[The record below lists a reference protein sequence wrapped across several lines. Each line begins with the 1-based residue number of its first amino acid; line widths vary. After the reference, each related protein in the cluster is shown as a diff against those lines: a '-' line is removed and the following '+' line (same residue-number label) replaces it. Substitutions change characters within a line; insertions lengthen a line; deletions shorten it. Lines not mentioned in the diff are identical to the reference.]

1 MGDNWGGSYGDLRS
15 YGDTGG
21 NLLVGTPGDMRG
33 KAGTPRDLR
42 GKPGTPHDIR
52 GYHSKSMGV
61 MW

>member
-1 MGDNWGGSYGDLRS
+1 MIIGVGSCGDIRS

-21 NLLVGTPGDMRG
+21 NLLVGTPGDMRS
-33 KAGTPRDLR
+33 KPGTSRDMT

-52 GYHSKSMGV
+52 GSHSKSMRV